1 MIVAI
6 TGGARGIGL
15 ATAKRLAAG
24 GAQIGLGDIDE
35 AALEEATR
43 EIPGRVV
50 ARPLDVRDEQSFA
63 AFLQAVVDEFGGLD
77 VLVNNAGIMPV
88 GPLLEESGDV
98 ARRMFDINVHG
109 VLIGMKL
116 AVPFLEGRPGAR
128 IVNLAS
134 YAGKLPVPGQ
144 VSYSATKAAVL
155 AMTEAARWECES
167 RGIGF
172 TSIIPTF
179 TKTELI
185 AGTTTPKSVVPIEP
199 DDVARAIAHAIEHGD
214 DEVYVPKALKP
225 FGLALGMLPR
235 RWRNAIHR
243 RLGTDRA
250 FIDVDRAQRRGYL
263 ERTDSL

>member
-50 ARPLDVRDEQSFA
+50 ARPLDVRDEESFA

-88 GPLLEESGDV
+88 GPLLAESGDV

-116 AVPFLEGRPGAR
+116 AVPLLQGRPGAR

-134 YAGKLPVPGQ
+134 YAGKLPVPLELGFGTYANETGY
-144 VSYSATKAAVL
+144 VVFCRNETKVVWSGTAV
-155 AMTEAARWECES
+155 
-167 RGIGF
+167 F
-172 TSIIPTF
+172 KVTSCTSGGPAF
-179 TKTELI
+179 VNSKT
-185 AGTTTPKSVVPIEP
+185 
-199 DDVARAIAHAIEHGD
+199 
-214 DEVYVPKALKP
+214 
-225 FGLALGMLPR
+225 
-235 RWRNAIHR
+235 
-243 RLGTDRA
+243 
-250 FIDVDRAQRRGYL
+250 
-263 ERTDSL
+263 